1 MIQDFYIFIF
11 IFCQHYSIMSTEE
24 KPKGNQNE
32 QTRCKNGTRDHLNLQ
47 LCFAFQTFF
56 EQIWFLMQTNKGY
69 FKTKKKTHSEHKRTM
84 SFWRKG
90 GKKRLRLC
98 ENNRRGENVPP
109 DTLTQCARCC
119 SIGLRSRMLEGRGQA
134 VFLFKG
140 APRMEGA
147 FPFFRGLLTHT
158 GAGGVRGTK

>member
-1 MIQDFYIFIF
+1 MIQDFYIFHF
-11 IFCQHYSIMSTEE
+11 FCQHYSIMSTEE

-32 QTRCKNGTRDHLNLQ
+32 QTRGKNGTWDHLNLQ
-47 LCFAFQTFF
+47 LCFAFQAFF

-69 FKTKKKTHSEHKRTM
+69 FKTKNTHSEHKRTM

-90 GKKRLRLC
+90 KKKRLSLC
-98 ENNRRGENVPP
+98 ENNRRGENFPP
-109 DTLTQCARCC
+109 DMLTQCARRC

-134 VFLFKG
+134 VFLSKG

-158 GAGGVRGTK
+158 GAGGLHGTK